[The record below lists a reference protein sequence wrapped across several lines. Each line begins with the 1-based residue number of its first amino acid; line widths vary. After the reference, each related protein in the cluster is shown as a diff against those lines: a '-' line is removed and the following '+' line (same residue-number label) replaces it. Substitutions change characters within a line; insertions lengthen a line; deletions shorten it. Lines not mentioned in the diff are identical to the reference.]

1 MILKN
6 ILPFEKYTLRTLLSK
21 EEVLKKIEDTIQPE
35 QKFKI
40 SVFGENFSKPYSG
53 KITNNTFSITR
64 NINYRNSFLPFIT
77 GTVTTSINNK
87 TNIDIKMRPILPVL
101 IFISIWMSIVGI
113 VCISMLTVAII
124 NFDEFSINEFSPAA
138 LIPFGMFL
146 FGFLLTYFA
155 FKTES
160 KISKEFLEKLLEAEI
175 KNEI

>member
-1 MILKN
+1 
-6 ILPFEKYTLRTLLSK
+6 
-21 EEVLKKIEDTIQPE
+21 
-35 QKFKI
+35 
-40 SVFGENFSKPYSG
+40 
-53 KITNNTFSITR
+53 
-64 NINYRNSFLPFIT
+64 
-77 GTVTTSINNK
+77 
-87 TNIDIKMRPILPVL
+87 MRPILPVL

-113 VCISMLTVAII
+113 VCISMLTVTII

-160 KISKEFLEKLLEAEI
+160 KISKQFLKKLFEAEI

>member
-1 MILKN
+1 MNLKN
-6 ILPFEKYTLRTLLSK
+6 ILPFEKYTLRTSLSK
-21 EEVLKKIEDTIQPE
+21 EEVFKKIADTIQPE

-40 SVFGENFSKPYSG
+40 SVFGENYSKPYSG
-53 KITNNTFSITR
+53 KIIDNTFTMTR
-64 NINYRNSFLPFIT
+64 NINYKNSFLPFII
-77 GTVTTSINNK
+77 GSVSSSNNK
-87 TNIDIKMRPILPVL
+87 TEINIKMRPVKTVL
-101 IFISIWMSIVGI
+101 IFSSIWMSIVGI
-113 VCISMLTVAII
+113 VCISMLTVTII
-124 NFDEFSINEFSPAA
+124 NFDEFSNNEFSPAA